1 MFRPHLRE
9 IPPAPLPAGF
19 RIRGMSE
26 ADIPLWLMIE
36 RDAEPFLTIEDS
48 LFLRDFGSD
57 LPAISQRCFLIE
69 STDGEPAGTISAWY
83 ETVPPATE
91 TGRIHWVA
99 VRPRFQRRGLAR
111 AGMSHAL
118 TQLARWHS
126 RAVLGTSTA
135 RIGAIALYL
144 EYGFVPQIDSPD
156 DRQAWSNVAAEI
168 NHPLLIK

>member
-1 MFRPHLRE
+1 
-9 IPPAPLPAGF
+9 
-19 RIRGMSE
+19 MSE

-36 RDAEPFLTIEDS
+36 RDAEPYLTIEDN

-144 EYGFVPQIDSPD
+144 DFGFVPQIDSPE
-156 DRQAWSNVAAEI
+156 DRQAWQSVAGAIEHPRLRNSSNFSDI
-168 NHPLLIK
+168 TRTKQ